1 MKIARLIALMA
12 MMFHMVCLQAQNFV
26 VRTQGVP
33 VQVENILIQKDTLS
47 GMVHQYLYFKIKN
60 VDQVKK
66 ITEATYD
73 ADGVSKSMSFP
84 NHGNYVINDFYGW
97 MSPDEKWAV
106 VYGSCEVLRPD
117 NICNDPLYLA
127 NLSTG
132 TAKLISVD
140 NRSLH
145 ASSTKDIN
153 QPVSGFN
160 AQSGYF
166 ISVDSKGLHGWDAA
180 TCKETW
186 KMSLKEIKEAQQM
199 PGTDYA
205 YVIYEYKR
213 AQEAIIVVQTST
225 GAKVYEHNTGTYNI
239 SAYYDAPGNS
249 LYYKCPMESYC
260 KKISTATFTEEKTF
274 FNNIIPFDEISF
286 YGNRKWV
293 RFSNGA
299 DNVMFNTTTGDR
311 LNWTT
316 KIIDYNY
323 FGANSNGEESVPF
336 YVSEYMIYHS
346 DEFWFVINKKTGNFI
361 YENKFGNSLSKF
373 GIYKDSIFETGITAS
388 SNLYDKSL
396 LSRGFTEDGKARLV
410 ERMAKLSPKVVNSN
424 FLNLLDPLTL
434 ETKERIVRAMKKNIA
449 GWAFVEV
456 PSEAS
461 ADPQTVV
468 VLIRS
473 YPAGTYCVPMVM
485 QKVSAGINLSVSY
498 ACVYVQVTTS
508 SLHTR
513 DEIVEAAK
521 QVRLKEYGAKMN
533 GYNDYDVMFFNRTC
547 NDCKDL
553 VNAKYLLSDF
563 QVTFT
568 TLP

>member
-1 MKIARLIALMA
+1 MKATRFIALVVIMTNVV
-12 MMFHMVCLQAQNFV
+12 FLQAQNYF

-33 VQVENILIQKDTLS
+33 IQMENILLQKDTLRDTQ
-47 GMVHQYLYFKIKN
+47 HKYLYFKIKN

-66 ITEATYD
+66 VTEAAYD
-73 ADGVSKSMSFP
+73 ADGQSKTMIFP

-97 MSPDEKWAV
+97 MSPDKKWAV
-106 VYGSCEVLRPD
+106 VYGSCEVLQPD
-117 NICNDPLYLA
+117 NICNDPVYLA

-132 TAKLISVD
+132 TARLISVD

-145 ASSTKDIN
+145 ASSIKDLK

-160 AQSGYF
+160 ANSGHC
-166 ISVDSKGLHGWDAA
+166 ISIDSKGLHGWDAVNG
-180 TCKETW
+180 KETW
-186 KMSLKEIKEAQQM
+186 KMALKEIKEAQQV

-239 SAYYDAPGNS
+239 SASFDAPGNA

-260 KKISTATFTEEKTF
+260 KRISMTTFTEEKTF
-274 FNNIIPFDEISF
+274 YNNIIPFEEISF

-299 DNVMFNTTTGDR
+299 DNVMFNTETGDR

-316 KIIDYNY
+316 KVIDYSY
-323 FGANSNGEESVPF
+323 LGANSTGEESVPF
-336 YVSEYMIYHS
+336 YESEYMIYHS
-346 DEFWFVINKKTGNFI
+346 NEFWLVINKKTGHFI

-373 GIYKDSIFETGITAS
+373 AIYQDSIFETGITS
-388 SNLYDKSL
+388 TSNLYDKGL
-396 LSRGFTEDGKARLV
+396 LAKGFTEEGKAILV
-410 ERMAKLSPKVVNSN
+410 ERMAKLCPKVVNAN

-434 ETKERIVRAMKKNIA
+434 ETKDRIVRALKKNIA
-449 GWAFVEV
+449 GWAFVET
-456 PSEAS
+456 PSENDVDS
-461 ADPQTVV
+461 KTVA
-468 VLIRS
+468 VLVKS
-473 YPAGTYCVPMVM
+473 YPAGTYCVPLVM
-485 QKVSAGINLSVSY
+485 QKVSSGINLSVSY
-498 ACVYVQVTTS
+498 ACIYVQVNTES
-508 SLHTR
+508 PHTR
-513 DEIVEAAK
+513 DEIVAAAK
-521 QVRLKEYGAKMN
+521 QVRLKEYGDKMN